1 MIIARAAGAARIGPS
16 EASTP
21 QAQIL
26 DSRVTV
32 TQKSH
37 RTRITRAVITAL
49 VPTALL
55 AMSGCAQLIPGMN
68 VRVGSPG
75 QHHYQA
81 GGTQRS
87 ESEQSLLSYRVI
99 PITPQVVAGILT
111 HPAPAI
117 IAPPGAPPLKAL
129 LPSMVPPD
137 YRIGPGDVIN
147 ITVWDHPQLSLAG
160 GILNQNDVFNGDLVA
175 ADGTIYYPFIGTFK
189 VAGMTE
195 RQLRRFLTNHL
206 RRVIQQPQI
215 GIRVVR
221 FDSKRVEITGEVV
234 KPGTIALTD
243 IPEGI
248 LQAIDSAGGLA
259 PGASRRRAILLRH
272 GVRYQIDLAGLL
284 SGNRLV
290 PNPELDPGDVIQI
303 PDQSADQVFVL
314 GAAGSQRPLVMT
326 QSSMTLLQA
335 LTDAGGLDNTRAAG
349 SGVLVFRLPREAQRG
364 VEAQVYTINMS
375 TPQGVLLASQF
386 PLRPRDVVYVAATEF
401 SQYNSVINELLP
413 TITSIFEL
421 HQVGAF

>member
-1 MIIARAAGAARIGPS
+1 MTGRAASVQKVHRSDPS
-16 EASTP
+16 RSQT
-21 QAQIL
+21 QAH
-26 DSRVTV
+26 DSGMTLKRETLA
-32 TQKSH
+32 
-37 RTRITRAVITAL
+37 TRICRAMLRAL
-49 VPTALL
+49 LPSALL
-55 AMSGCAQLIPGMN
+55 AVTGCAQLIPGMN
-68 VRVGSPG
+68 LHVGGPG
-75 QHHYQA
+75 QHRS
-81 GGTQRS
+81 GVSGTNPSAAERQ
-87 ESEQSLLSYRVI
+87 LLSYRVV
-99 PITPQVVAGILT
+99 PITPRVVANILT

-129 LPSMVPPD
+129 LPSTVPPD
-137 YRIGPGDVIN
+137 YQIGSGDVIN
-147 ITVWDHPQLSLAG
+147 ITVWDHPQLNLAG
-160 GILNQNDVFNGDLVA
+160 GILNQNDVFNGELVA
-175 ADGTIYYPFIGTFK
+175 PDGTIYYPFIGTFK
-189 VAGMTE
+189 VAGMTVQ
-195 RQLRRFLTNHL
+195 QLRRFLTDHL
-206 RRVIQQPQI
+206 RQVIQQPQV
-215 GIRVVR
+215 GVRVVR

-243 IPEGI
+243 IPIGI

-259 PGASRRRAILLRH
+259 SGASRRRAILVRH

-290 PNPELDPGDVIQI
+290 PNPELEPGDIIQI

-335 LTDAGGLDNTRAAG
+335 LTDAGGLDSTRATG
-349 SGVLVFRLPREAQRG
+349 SGVLVFRLPREAKPG
-364 VEAQVYTINMS
+364 AEARVYTIDMS

-386 PLRPRDVVYVAATEF
+386 PLHPRDVVYVAATEF

>member
-1 MIIARAAGAARIGPS
+1 MTRNREPLWS
-16 EASTP
+16 
-21 QAQIL
+21 
-26 DSRVTV
+26 
-32 TQKSH
+32 
-37 RTRITRAVITAL
+37 RTRRVVLRAL
-49 VPTALL
+49 LPSALL
-55 AMSGCAQLIPGMN
+55 AVAGCAQLIPGMN
-68 VRVGSPG
+68 VHVGGPG
-75 QHHYQA
+75 QH
-81 GGTQRS
+81 RS
-87 ESEQSLLSYRVI
+87 GVSGANPSAAERQLLSYQVI
-99 PITPQVVAGILT
+99 PITPQVVARILT

-129 LPSMVPPD
+129 LPSTVSPD
-137 YRIGPGDVIN
+137 YQIGPGDVIN
-147 ITVWDHPQLSLAG
+147 ITVWDHPQLNLAG
-160 GILNQNDVFNGDLVA
+160 GILNQNDVFNGELVA
-175 ADGTIYYPFIGTFK
+175 PDGTIYYPFIGTFK
-189 VAGMTE
+189 VAGMTVQ
-195 RQLRRFLTNHL
+195 QLRRFLTAQL

-215 GIRVVR
+215 GVRVVR
-221 FDSKRVEITGEVV
+221 FDSKRVEITGEVA

-243 IPEGI
+243 VPKGI

-259 PGASRRRAILLRH
+259 PGASRRRLILLRD
-272 GVRYQIDLAGLL
+272 GIRYQIDLAGLL

-290 PNPELDPGDVIQI
+290 PNPELEPGDIIQV

-314 GAAGSQRPLVMT
+314 GAAGTQRPLVMT

-349 SGVLVFRLPREAQRG
+349 SGVLVFRLPREAEHG
-364 VEAQVYTINMS
+364 VDARVYTIDMS

-386 PLRPRDVVYVAATEF
+386 PLQPRDVVYVAATEF